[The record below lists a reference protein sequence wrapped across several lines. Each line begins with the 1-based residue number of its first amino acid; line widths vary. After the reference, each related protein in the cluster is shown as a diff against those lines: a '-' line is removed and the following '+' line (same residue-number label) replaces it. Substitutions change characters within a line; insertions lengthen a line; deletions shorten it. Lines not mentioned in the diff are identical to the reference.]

1 MNRMETCVESDVT
14 SSGVG
19 EVSRCMSPV
28 TSVIDLAGGGQG
40 RAVIVL
46 DWVNNTLGVS
56 VLMVRPVAGGGCLP
70 GW

>member
-1 MNRMETCVESDVT
+1 MNRMETCAESEVT
-14 SSGVG
+14 RSGVG
-19 EVSRCMSPV
+19 EASRRMSPI

-46 DWVNNTLGVS
+46 DWVNNTSGVS